1 MDGLTLL
8 VLVLYVLAVMR
19 VTRLINADT
28 ILDTPRIYLLRKF
41 GPESTLAYFISCP
54 WCVSIW
60 IAGITTPFIL
70 NALTLPMWWWPLLGL
85 AASHLT
91 GLAAQL
97 DGDDLEIEIEDA

>member
-8 VLVLYVLAVMR
+8 VLTLYVLAVMR
-19 VTRLINADT
+19 VTRLINADA
-28 ILDTPRIYLLRKF
+28 ILDTPRIWLLRRF
-41 GPESTLAYFISCP
+41 GPESTLAYFLSCP

-60 IAGITTPFIL
+60 VAGLTAPFVL
-70 NALTLPMWWWPLLGL
+70 HQLGLDLWLWPILGL